1 MSKIDQIDAQEYADD
16 YVFRGDFDHNPN
28 EHEHMLIT
36 DALLGFECEN
46 QPFIAGLLA
55 ENERLKERDLQ
66 AINLM
71 GAAIMDRLGV
81 AAVLAECIEHLQE
94 HLTDIDT
101 QYAGSAKHDFLHR
114 NVTTVIDR
122 AKIAIKKA
130 DADVAHN
137 AEFERIQTA
146 AKRYETLRKL
156 NVGQFADLYA
166 KNIET
171 GTPFDDLVDGLAR
184 GDRP

>member
-1 MSKIDQIDAQEYADD
+1 MTKPEQVDAQEYEDD

-46 QPFIAGLLA
+46 QPFIAGLQS
-55 ENERLKERDLQ
+55 ENERLRTRDLQ

-71 GAAIMDRLGV
+71 GAAIMDRLSA

-94 HLTDIDT
+94 HLANIDT
-101 QYAGSAKHDFLHR
+101 YHAGTAKHRFLR
-114 NVTTVIDR
+114 GNVTTVIDR
-122 AKIAIKKA
+122 AKSAIKKA
-130 DADVAHN
+130 DADIAHN

-146 AKRYETLRKL
+146 AKRYEILRTLNPR
-156 NVGQFADLYA
+156 QFADLYA
-166 KNIET
+166 RNIET
-171 GTPFDDLVDGLAR
+171 GVPFDELVDAVEVAE
-184 GDRP
+184 